1 MPAFES
7 QPSDLR
13 RLALLREY
21 AILNTGSESIFD
33 DLATL
38 AVHLCDAPVGG
49 IAFLDEH
56 RQWLKARVGLAIAE
70 APRHGS
76 LADEVLRAKDLFEVR
91 DLFEDPRRESD
102 ELLRNV
108 PLARFYA
115 GIPLVS
121 PTGDALGVL
130 FILDHRPRS
139 LSAVQSQGLRA
150 LSRQVMAQL
159 ELRRQTI
166 ARSQRER
173 LLQAIIDSEPECVK
187 LVSPDGTLRM
197 MNPAGL
203 RMIEADSAD
212 QVVGHPLLPMVE
224 PDDRQAFQA
233 LSAKVFQGGQGTLQ
247 FRAVGL
253 KGASLWLDT
262 HAVPLRDDEGRVTAL
277 VAITRDIT
285 DRKRADEAL
294 RESESSFRMLFEQA
308 TDGVFVT
315 DPVGAM
321 LDANEAACA
330 MTGYPRDEI
339 LRLTV
344 RDLVHPDEVGRIE
357 PEIARLATG
366 EIITSEWSLRR
377 KDGTVFTCETRT
389 KQLPDGRLQAFCRD
403 LTERQHAELAQAH
416 LAQAHKM
423 ETVGRLAGGIA
434 HDFNNLLTVIGATA
448 DVVLSNLN
456 ARDAHYGDLQQ
467 IRQAGDRAA
476 TLTRQLLALSRQQ
489 AVKPEVMNVNT
500 LVANMDDMVRRLL
513 GEDVELQLELSESAG
528 PVNVDAGQIEQIV
541 LNLVLNA
548 RDAMPDGGRLTIT
561 TGEIDVTAMQ
571 AVEFPPAFQG
581 PHVMLAVRDDGVGMD
596 EVTRQRVFE
605 PFFTTKEQG
614 RGTGLGLAMVYGA
627 VKKGGGTLRL
637 ESARGQGTTV
647 ALYLP
652 RVDFVPAANTRP
664 LPPPAQRGHETILIV
679 EDEAALRGLARRIL
693 QQAGYTVLEASN
705 GDEALDLL
713 GRYDGTIDLMFTDVV
728 MPRMNGRI
736 LAAHVSELRPNTKVL
751 FASGYTDDAILRRG
765 VLDDQR
771 HFLGKPYTATVLR
784 AKIRSL
790 LDA

>member
-1 MPAFES
+1 MH
-7 QPSDLR
+7 
-13 RLALLREY
+13 
-21 AILNTGSESIFD
+21 AILDTGSDPVFD

-49 IAFLDEH
+49 IAFLDDE
-56 RQWLKARVGLAIAE
+56 RQWLKARVGLAVGD
-70 APRHGS
+70 APRRGS
-76 LADEVLRAKDLFEVR
+76 LADEVLRAGDFVEVR

-102 ELLRNV
+102 ELVRNV

-115 GIPLVS
+115 GMPLVS
-121 PTGDALGVL
+121 AAGQPLGVL
-130 FILDHRPRS
+130 FVLDHRPRS

-150 LSRQVMAQL
+150 LARQVVAQM
-159 ELRRQTI
+159 ELRQQSRE
-166 ARSQRER
+166 RSQRER

-187 LVSPDGTLRM
+187 LVGLDGTLRM

-212 QVVGHPLLPMVE
+212 QVVGHPLLPMVAPE
-224 PDDRQAFQA
+224 HRAAFQA
-233 LSAKVFQGGQGTLQ
+233 LGEHVARGGQGTLQ
-247 FRAVGL
+247 FEAIGQ

-277 VAITRDIT
+277 LAITRDIT

-315 DPVGAM
+315 DPAGTL

-330 MTGYPRDEI
+330 MTGYARDEI
-339 LRLTV
+339 LRLAV
-344 RDLVHPDEVGRIE
+344 RDLVHPDEAARIE
-357 PEIARLATG
+357 PEIARLAPG
-366 EIITSEWSLRR
+366 EIITSEWKLRR
-377 KDGTVFTCETRT
+377 KDGTVFACEARA

-403 LTERQHAELAQAH
+403 MTERKHAELAQAH

-456 ARDAHYGDLQQ
+456 ERDAHYGDLQQ

-476 TLTRQLLALSRQQ
+476 TLTRQLLALSRHQV
-489 AVKPEVMNVNT
+489 VKPEVMNVNT

-513 GEDVELQLELSESAG
+513 GEDVELRLELSESAG

-561 TGEIDVTAMQ
+561 TGEIDATSMQ

-581 PHVMLAVRDDGVGMD
+581 PHVVLAVRDDGVGMD
-596 EVTRQRVFE
+596 DVTRRRVFE

-637 ESARGQGTTV
+637 ESARGHGTTV

-652 RVDFVPAANTRP
+652 RVDAVPAAKTRP
-664 LPPPAQRGHETILIV
+664 LPPPAQRGSETVLIV

-705 GDEALDLL
+705 GEEALSLL
-713 GRYDGTIDLMFTDVV
+713 GRYDGTIDLLFTDVV
-728 MPRMNGRI
+728 MPRMNGRV
-736 LAAHVSELRPNTKVL
+736 LAAQVAELRPDTKVL
-751 FASGYTDDAILRRG
+751 FASGYTDDAALRRG
-765 VLDDQR
+765 VLDNQH

-784 AKIRSL
+784 ARIRSL
-790 LDA
+790 LDS